1 MEPSNDADSTM
12 ELVHRIEDFFSKPT
26 FTTALAEFFG
36 QHVANIEFKS
46 YEEEQPLRCGSF
58 GQICM
63 TGKSHGSHSAAG
75 CWECH
80 MDTAGSW
87 LLAF

>member
-1 MEPSNDADSTM
+1 M

-63 TGKSHGSHSAAG
+63 SASVHDWEVCPAPTGHILLLG
-75 CWECH
+75 CWECR
-80 MDTAGSW
+80 MDTAG
-87 LLAF
+87 